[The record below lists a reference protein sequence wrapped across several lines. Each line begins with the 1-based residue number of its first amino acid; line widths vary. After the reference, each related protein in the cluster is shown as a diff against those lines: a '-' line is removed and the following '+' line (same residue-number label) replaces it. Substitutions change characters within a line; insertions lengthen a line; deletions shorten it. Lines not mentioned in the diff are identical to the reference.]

1 MEVLIN
7 IYKVENKRIII
18 DLPQSF
24 NYKEVEVIIVPFL
37 KHQIIEKDKQQ
48 NKQKQIENLLSISVW
63 KDDDIQQIYESQN
76 IINKREIE
84 EF

>member
-1 MEVLIN
+1 MKTLRN
-7 IYKVENKRIII
+7 IYKVENNRIII

-24 NYKEVEVIIVPFL
+24 NYEEVEVIIMPFL
-37 KHQIIEKDKQQ
+37 KYQIIKQD
-48 NKQKQIENLLSISVW
+48 NKQKQIESLLSVSVW

-76 IINKREIE
+76 IINKWKVE

>member
-1 MEVLIN
+1 MEALIN

-48 NKQKQIENLLSISVW
+48 NKQKQIENLLSVSVW

-76 IINKREIE
+76 IINKWEIE